1 MCVVMQWQ
9 PHLVTGGQ
17 HGALMV
23 LPGVCLLLCKV
34 LMYIFYGIFCSQT
47 CSAMD
52 ALAQTLMK
60 GAVNCDK
67 HSDLQ
72 NSVNQLVVECGIR
85 FWAFPESMSSSLFAN
100 CAWACVCASCA
111 LIYIYID
118 INAQCSMKLSHS
130 ASFATCALLVR
141 WSLLCL
147 SLMYA

>member
-1 MCVVMQWQ
+1 
-9 PHLVTGGQ
+9 
-17 HGALMV
+17 
-23 LPGVCLLLCKV
+23 
-34 LMYIFYGIFCSQT
+34 
-47 CSAMD
+47 MD

-111 LIYIYID
+111 LIYID
-118 INAQCSMKLSHS
+118 INLQCSMKLSHS
-130 ASFATCALLVR
+130 ASVATCALLVR
-141 WSLLCL
+141 WSLLC
-147 SLMYA
+147 SS

>member
-1 MCVVMQWQ
+1 
-9 PHLVTGGQ
+9 
-17 HGALMV
+17 
-23 LPGVCLLLCKV
+23 
-34 LMYIFYGIFCSQT
+34 
-47 CSAMD
+47 
-52 ALAQTLMK
+52 
-60 GAVNCDK
+60 
-67 HSDLQ
+67 
-72 NSVNQLVVECGIR
+72 
-85 FWAFPESMSSSLFAN
+85 LFAN

>member
-111 LIYIYID
+111 LIYIYIS
-118 INAQCSMKLSHS
+118 ILMRNVAWN
-130 ASFATCALLVR
+130 FRTPPALLHVHC
-141 WSLLCL
+141 LCDGHCCVCH
-147 SLMYA
+147 